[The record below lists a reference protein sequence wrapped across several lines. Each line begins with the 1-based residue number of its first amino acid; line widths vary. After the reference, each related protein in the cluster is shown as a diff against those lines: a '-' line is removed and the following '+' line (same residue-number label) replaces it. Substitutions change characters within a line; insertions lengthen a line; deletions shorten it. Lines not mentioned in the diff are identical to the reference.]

1 MTLTIDDTA
10 LAIASAEGAPL
21 TRWDYSDIE
30 MLPAPSDR
38 LHLGLSNGSSARLDV
53 RDPAFAQ
60 TVREHL
66 GFGAPHHHASERR
79 RRRLVIAW
87 SAAATAAVLLIGIA
101 GLPALAELALPL
113 IPRSWEQE
121 LGPQQHQIA
130 MSSFEEQGPFE
141 CGDEGTMERAGKA
154 VFLKM
159 FRRMEAAANLPIP
172 LHPFVIRTAEN
183 GASTLPGGYIHINM
197 GLILDTQTPD
207 ELAGIIAHELGH
219 VANRDTLRG
228 GPAHRRGGVSLR
240 HGDRRRHRERRHPP
254 RRTNAGLPV
263 FARAGGCSRCLCCP
277 IDEPTRRRLRIGLRT
292 GSSACRRTGAVT
304 SRGSFIRI
312 RATPI
317 GLRPSARRRA
327 WQVPRHC

>member
-1 MTLTIDDTA
+1 MSVQHQGPGTYFDGATAARHAVTLTIGDTA
-10 LAIASAEGAPL
+10 LAIAAAEGVPL

-30 MLPAPSDR
+30 MLPAPPDR

-53 RDPAFAQ
+53 RDATFAQ

-66 GFGAPHHHASERR
+66 GLGAPHHHAGERR

-121 LGPQQHQIA
+121 LGPQQHHIA

-183 GASTLPGGYIHINM
+183 GASTLPGGYIHIDM

-219 VANRDTLRG
+219 VANRDTLREVLHT
-228 GPAHRRGGVSLR
+228 AGVAYLFGMAI
-240 HGDRRRHRERRHPP
+240 GDV
-254 RRTNAGLPV
+254 TGSAGILL
-263 FARAGGCSRCLCCP
+263 AGQMLDYRSCA
-277 IDEPTRRRLRIGLRT
+277 RRRLQ
-292 GSSACRRTGAVT
+292 
-304 SRGSFIRI
+304 
-312 RATPI
+312 PI
-317 GLRPSARRRA
+317 PLLSD
-327 WQVPRHC
+327 